1 LTPPGF
7 YHPEPLEG
15 WFTRRMPR
23 LIAVLAALV
32 LVGCETDGSSP
43 PGGGSLL
50 PESRVELPEYDV
62 AQFRALIEELHGT
75 PVVVN
80 FWGSWCPPCRV
91 EAPELAEASKEYEG
105 RVQFL
110 GVDILDNRQTA
121 RDFILAADW
130 QYPSVFD
137 PEGEIRDGLGY
148 VGQPITLIYDRD
160 GTLAFEWNGVIT
172 LDLLDRELRQIV

>member
-1 LTPPGF
+1 M
-7 YHPEPLEG
+7 
-15 WFTRRMPR
+15 RRT
-23 LIAVLAALV
+23 V
-32 LVGCETDGSSP
+32 LVVVAGLLVAGCGSAPRPAGDGP
-43 PGGGSLL
+43 LL
-50 PESRVELPEYDV
+50 PESRVALPEYDL
-62 AQFRALIEELHGT
+62 AQFKALIEELHGT

-91 EAPELAEASKEYEG
+91 EAPELADAARDYRGK
-105 RVQFL
+105 VQFL

-130 QYPSVFD
+130 QYPSIFD
-137 PEGEIRDGLGY
+137 PKAEIRDGLGY

-172 LDLLDRELRQIV
+172 LDLLRRELRPLI

>member
-1 LTPPGF
+1 M
-7 YHPEPLEG
+7 
-15 WFTRRMPR
+15 RRTV
-23 LIAVLAALV
+23 LGVVAAFLLAAC
-32 LVGCETDGSSP
+32 GSAARPAGDGP
-43 PGGGSLL
+43 LL
-50 PESRVELPEYDV
+50 PESRVALPEYDL
-62 AQFRALIEELHGT
+62 AQFKALIEELHGT

-91 EAPELAEASKEYEG
+91 EAPELADAAREYRG
-105 RVQFL
+105 KVQFL

-130 QYPSVFD
+130 QYPSIFD
-137 PEGEIRDGLGY
+137 PKAEIRDGLGY

-172 LDLLDRELRQIV
+172 LDLLRRELRPLI